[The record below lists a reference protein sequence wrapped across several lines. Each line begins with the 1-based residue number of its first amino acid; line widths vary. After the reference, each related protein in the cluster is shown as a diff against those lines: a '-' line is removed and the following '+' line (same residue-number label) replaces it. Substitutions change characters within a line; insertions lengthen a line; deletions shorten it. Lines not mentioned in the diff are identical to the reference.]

1 MSLSTSHC
9 QLQLSRPADT
19 APSVTAGAG
28 AGQEA
33 RQSKVRLVFA
43 VVLGVA
49 CAAWLLLHDAR
60 SSWVAAPFA
69 IYPILALLHGLHVR
83 RYPRYNPYRHLLVVL
98 LDHAGATIWAYLM
111 GPVGALVLFVYLWVT
126 IGNGL
131 RFGVRWLATSAA
143 VAIASLLLLG
153 LVPGYWQA
161 YPLMLAGM
169 ALTNVMVPWYLYG
182 LLARLEQAQNELAA
196 HTQNLETAVHTDGL
210 TGIANRPAIFAALGQ
225 LPPDG
230 RSAAAL
236 LYFDLDGFKRVND
249 TYGHATGDALLQ
261 KVAREVGSVL
271 RASDMFARVGGDEFI
286 ILLAGTAA
294 PSIAAHVAE
303 RVLAQVH
310 GITEVDGKPVAI
322 SASIGLVTFDPAM
335 MQGHGVETLIH
346 EADQNMYSAK
356 RAGKNTVVRSALGA
370 HCALAA
376 H

>member
-1 MSLSTSHC
+1 MPLSTSHC
-9 QLQLSRPADT
+9 QMQLPRPADAAPGAT
-19 APSVTAGAG
+19 ARSG

-33 RQSKVRLVFA
+33 RQSRVRLVFA
-43 VVLGVA
+43 AVLGVA

-60 SSWVAAPFA
+60 SAWVAAPFA
-69 IYPILALLHGLHVR
+69 VYPILALLHGLHVR
-83 RYPRYNPYRHLLVVL
+83 RYPRYNPLRHLLVVL
-98 LDHAGATIWAYLM
+98 LDHAGATVWAYLM
-111 GPVGALVLFVYLWVT
+111 GPAGALVLFVYLWVT

-131 RFGVRWLATSAA
+131 RFGVRWLAISAA
-143 VAIASLLLLG
+143 VAIAALLLLG
-153 LVPGYWQA
+153 LLPGYWRA

-169 ALTNVMVPWYLYG
+169 ALTNVMAPWYLHG
-182 LLARLEQAQNELAA
+182 LLTRLELAQRELEA

-210 TGIANRPAIFAALGQ
+210 TGIANRPAIFAALEQ
-225 LPPDG
+225 IPPDG
-230 RSAAAL
+230 RGVAAL

-271 RASDMFARVGGDEFI
+271 RGSDLFARVGGDEFI
-286 ILLAGTAA
+286 VLLAGAAA

-310 GITEVDGKPVAI
+310 GITEVDGKPVAV

-335 MQGHGVETLIH
+335 MRGHGVETLIH

-356 RAGKNTVVRSALGA
+356 RAGKNTVIRSALGA
-370 HCALAA
+370 HCALDAR
-376 H
+376 